1 MIEFF
6 VKRPVTTIM
15 FVLVFVVLGIV
26 SFMELP
32 IEETPKVALPIVT
45 ITTVYPGATPA
56 EVETQVIDKI
66 EDKVS
71 ELAGIDKIRSESYE
85 NLGFVYIEFDIKEDV
100 NIKFIEVKDKVE
112 SILNDLPTD
121 IDRPIV
127 EKYDPLVAPVM
138 ELVLS
143 GENIDSLELYEYADK
158 SLKEKLTS
166 ISGVANVEIYGGK
179 ERQINITLDPE
190 LMRRYY
196 VTIAD
201 VVQEISLKNKNIP
214 GGLLEKD
221 RDSVSIRFIGEFEDI
236 EEIANMTI
244 SSPDGTVFKISDIGT
259 VEDSFKKVDSIAR
272 FNSKEVVGLS
282 LEKVSDGNAIEV
294 ARAVYKKLP
303 DLNKSLPVGMQL
315 AVASDTTE
323 TIISETYSTET
334 NIVLGILLTVI
345 ILYMFTGRASSTF
358 VAVVV
363 IPISVISTM
372 FLADMAGFTI
382 NLVTLIA
389 IASALGTLIA
399 NAIIIIENVLVHLDK
414 GQSPQEAAVNGTK
427 EVTGAIFAAAGTN
440 IVVFTPIAMM
450 GGVIGKFMVQFGL
463 TVVFATIFSIIASF
477 SLTPMMCALLLRA
490 KDKNKIEEE
499 AAKKSINPLHYLVII
514 TDKTVKFLINEYRRI
529 FNLMFRHPKITL
541 LIAVAALFSLRL
553 IMPFIGNDFFAKY
566 DKDEIDISLTMPQG
580 STIDKTLET
589 MGLIEEKV
597 ATIPE
602 VKSYLTKI
610 GDNGVENAEMI
621 VKLTPSR
628 ERQRSDKDI
637 ISSLVGFG
645 SSLPDAEI
653 HMMSPGTGLS
663 NADITINVFGKDYD
677 KLVKLTQDM
686 KERMEQSGYFR
697 SVSNSYK
704 LPKKEIQFI
713 PNQESLMKYD
723 VQNSYIGYI
732 LRASVYGDDSNIY
745 KEQGEE
751 YDINVE
757 LSDKYTEDF
766 QDLEQINIVSRKGLL
781 PITEFG
787 DLKITKALPTIRH
800 RDGERVIQLEGYL
813 SKSSSGQVS
822 NILDNEFKSLLSEGY
837 NYKYAGDAELS
848 EESTQEISKAF
859 ILAVLLTYMLLCAL
873 MNSFLRPFAIILSV
887 AVSFVGVFY
896 AVFFMEQTINIVA
909 MLAMVMLVGLVVNN
923 SILLLDYTVL
933 KLDEGL
939 PVKEALWR
947 GAEVKFK
954 AILMTTIAIIGGVL
968 PQLWSIDPK
977 KASMGAVI
985 IGGMVASFLFTFIF
999 TPVVFWYLEKMVH
1012 FFTKKKV

>member
-1 MIEFF
+1 
-6 VKRPVTTIM
+6 
-15 FVLVFVVLGIV
+15 
-26 SFMELP
+26 
-32 IEETPKVALPIVT
+32 
-45 ITTVYPGATPA
+45 
-56 EVETQVIDKI
+56 
-66 EDKVS
+66 
-71 ELAGIDKIRSESYE
+71 
-85 NLGFVYIEFDIKEDV
+85 
-100 NIKFIEVKDKVE
+100 
-112 SILNDLPTD
+112 
-121 IDRPIV
+121 
-127 EKYDPLVAPVM
+127 
-138 ELVLS
+138 
-143 GENIDSLELYEYADK
+143 
-158 SLKEKLTS
+158 
-166 ISGVANVEIYGGK
+166 
-179 ERQINITLDPE
+179 
-190 LMRRYY
+190 
-196 VTIAD
+196 
-201 VVQEISLKNKNIP
+201 
-214 GGLLEKD
+214 
-221 RDSVSIRFIGEFEDI
+221 
-236 EEIANMTI
+236 
-244 SSPDGTVFKISDIGT
+244 
-259 VEDSFKKVDSIAR
+259 
-272 FNSKEVVGLS
+272 
-282 LEKVSDGNAIEV
+282 
-294 ARAVYKKLP
+294 
-303 DLNKSLPVGMQL
+303 
-315 AVASDTTE
+315 
-323 TIISETYSTET
+323 
-334 NIVLGILLTVI
+334 
-345 ILYMFTGRASSTF
+345 
-358 VAVVV
+358 
-363 IPISVISTM
+363 
-372 FLADMAGFTI
+372 
-382 NLVTLIA
+382 
-389 IASALGTLIA
+389 
-399 NAIIIIENVLVHLDK
+399 
-414 GQSPQEAAVNGTK
+414 
-427 EVTGAIFAAAGTN
+427 
-440 IVVFTPIAMM
+440 
-450 GGVIGKFMVQFGL
+450 
-463 TVVFATIFSIIASF
+463 
-477 SLTPMMCALLLRA
+477 
-490 KDKNKIEEE
+490 
-499 AAKKSINPLHYLVII
+499 
-514 TDKTVKFLINEYRRI
+514 
-529 FNLMFRHPKITL
+529 
-541 LIAVAALFSLRL
+541 
-553 IMPFIGNDFFAKY
+553 
-566 DKDEIDISLTMPQG
+566 
-580 STIDKTLET
+580 
-589 MGLIEEKV
+589 
-597 ATIPE
+597 
-602 VKSYLTKI
+602 
-610 GDNGVENAEMI
+610 
-621 VKLTPSR
+621 
-628 ERQRSDKDI
+628 
-637 ISSLVGFG
+637 
-645 SSLPDAEI
+645 
-653 HMMSPGTGLS
+653 
-663 NADITINVFGKDYD
+663 
-677 KLVKLTQDM
+677 M

>member
-1 MIEFF
+1 
-6 VKRPVTTIM
+6 
-15 FVLVFVVLGIV
+15 
-26 SFMELP
+26 
-32 IEETPKVALPIVT
+32 
-45 ITTVYPGATPA
+45 
-56 EVETQVIDKI
+56 
-66 EDKVS
+66 
-71 ELAGIDKIRSESYE
+71 
-85 NLGFVYIEFDIKEDV
+85 
-100 NIKFIEVKDKVE
+100 
-112 SILNDLPTD
+112 
-121 IDRPIV
+121 
-127 EKYDPLVAPVM
+127 
-138 ELVLS
+138 
-143 GENIDSLELYEYADK
+143 
-158 SLKEKLTS
+158 
-166 ISGVANVEIYGGK
+166 
-179 ERQINITLDPE
+179 
-190 LMRRYY
+190 
-196 VTIAD
+196 
-201 VVQEISLKNKNIP
+201 
-214 GGLLEKD
+214 
-221 RDSVSIRFIGEFEDI
+221 
-236 EEIANMTI
+236 
-244 SSPDGTVFKISDIGT
+244 
-259 VEDSFKKVDSIAR
+259 
-272 FNSKEVVGLS
+272 
-282 LEKVSDGNAIEV
+282 
-294 ARAVYKKLP
+294 
-303 DLNKSLPVGMQL
+303 
-315 AVASDTTE
+315 
-323 TIISETYSTET
+323 
-334 NIVLGILLTVI
+334 
-345 ILYMFTGRASSTF
+345 
-358 VAVVV
+358 
-363 IPISVISTM
+363 
-372 FLADMAGFTI
+372 
-382 NLVTLIA
+382 
-389 IASALGTLIA
+389 
-399 NAIIIIENVLVHLDK
+399 
-414 GQSPQEAAVNGTK
+414 
-427 EVTGAIFAAAGTN
+427 
-440 IVVFTPIAMM
+440 
-450 GGVIGKFMVQFGL
+450 
-463 TVVFATIFSIIASF
+463 
-477 SLTPMMCALLLRA
+477 MMCALLLRA